1 MPSLAASSAPST
13 TVPGPRSPPMA
24 STATR
29 TVTGL
34 EAGAE
39 RLDVAALVRLA
50 VRAHAMR
57 DLRLPAGR
65 ADVHP
70 RSFDAV
76 LGAAL
81 VAAGL
86 AGLFLGDCHRRRSI
100 ASLRLRLAS
109 GACRTA
115 PAATAGL

>member
-57 DLRLPAGR
+57 DLRLAAGR
-65 ADVHP
+65 ADVHA
-70 RSFDAV
+70 RRLDAMV
-76 LGAAL
+76 GAAL
-81 VAAGL
+81 VAAGF
-86 AGLFLGDCHRRRSI
+86 AGFLLWDGHWRGSIATRYSGPDRRRRS
-100 ASLRLRLAS
+100 
-109 GACRTA
+109 A
-115 PAATAGL
+115 PIEE